1 MFDVFIHTEVMMMDR
16 ELVWCAPIEASGQP
30 SHAVPRSEDCLE
42 ILSVSLRR
50 HHEVRP

>member
-1 MFDVFIHTEVMMMDR
+1 MFDVFIRTEAMMRDR
-16 ELVWCAPIEASGQP
+16 ELFCAAPIEANGQP
-30 SHAVPRSEDCLE
+30 SYADPRPEECLE